1 VYFQQRRYEEAEP
14 MLKNAHALFKKS
26 YGSKSEYIQAVH
38 LRFVETLKRLNKDN
52 EAPKFERDNVVW
64 IVR

>member
-1 VYFQQRRYEEAEP
+1 